1 MKKWFTIAGLLIIL
15 GGSIFTMS
23 ACKGGWSMGGKHEE
37 KTVNVTDNFSGIDII
52 TNTADISFLPSDD
65 GSCKIVSKDIKKIK
79 YTANIEDG
87 ILKIKA
93 EDTRK
98 WFERLF
104 NMRSSALTVYL
115 PLGEYTS
122 LSIDESTGN
131 ITIPEGYKFGNVDI
145 KLSTGNIDL
154 KNIICGDFSLKL
166 STGDT
171 CINGITCKSFTST
184 GSTGDITV
192 NNITATGN
200 TSISRSTGNININT
214 ANLGGNLST
223 ETDTGNNNAKNVTCL
238 GNFELEVSTG
248 TSELSNIT
256 CANFSS
262 EGDTGNL
269 IMNNVIATG
278 KFSIERDTGDVKFN
292 GCDAAEIYV
301 ETDTGN
307 VTGTLLSEK
316 IFQTNTDT
324 GSVNV
329 PDSWSGG
336 KCKIET
342 DTGDI
347 KISIEQ

>member
-1 MKKWFTIAGLLIIL
+1 MKTWFTIAGILIIA
-15 GGSIFTMS
+15 GSLIFTLS
-23 ACKGGWSMGGKHEE
+23 ACNGGLNFDKNLEE
-37 KTVNVTDNFSGIDII
+37 KTVNVTDSFEGVDIC
-52 TNTADISFLPSDD
+52 TSTANISILPSDD

-79 YTANIEDG
+79 YTANIENG
-87 ILKIKA
+87 ILKIKT

-98 WFERLF
+98 WFERISF
-104 NMRSSALTVYL
+104 VNSSALTVYL

-131 ITIPEGYKFGNVDI
+131 IAISEGYKFGNVDI
-145 KLSTGNIDL
+145 KLSTGNVDL
-154 KNIICGDFSLKL
+154 KNIICADFSLKL

-200 TSISRSTGNININT
+200 TSVKRSTGNININT

-248 TSELSNIT
+248 RSELSNIT

-307 VTGTLLSEK
+307 VTGTLLSDK

-329 PDSWSGG
+329 PESWSGG

-342 DTGDI
+342 DTGNI
-347 KISIEQ
+347 KISIQQ